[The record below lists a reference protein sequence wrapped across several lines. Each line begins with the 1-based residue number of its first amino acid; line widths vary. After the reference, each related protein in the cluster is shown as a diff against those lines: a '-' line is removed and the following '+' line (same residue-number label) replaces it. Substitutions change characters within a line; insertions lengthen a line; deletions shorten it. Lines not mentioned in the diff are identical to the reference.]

1 LYHFFEGILV
11 GFTLAILLGPAFFT
25 LLQTS
30 IHRGFVSGML
40 LSAGIFLSDLA
51 LVLLCYL
58 GASQILSE
66 SRNSLIFGM
75 IGGIVLIIFG
85 VVTFKRTISPEG
97 QDLHLKKPGPLTYI
111 LKGFVLNFANPFI
124 WIFWMGVVVG
134 VTSNLGVASR
144 EVYLFFIGLLG
155 TTLATDFLKSF
166 IAHKI
171 KGYLKPALLTRFNHI
186 VAVLLVIFGIALI
199 VRVIMNFS
207 WIAT

>member
-1 LYHFFEGILV
+1 MYHFFEGILV
-11 GFTLAILLGPAFFT
+11 GLTLAILLGPAFFT

-51 LVLLCYL
+51 LVVFCYL
-58 GASQILSE
+58 GASQILADN
-66 SRNSLIFGM
+66 RNSLIFGM
-75 IGGIVLIIFG
+75 IGGVILIIFG
-85 VVTFKRTISPEG
+85 FVTFKRTITPEG
-97 QDLHLKKPGPLTYI
+97 QDLHIKKPGPVTYI

-134 VTSNLGVASR
+134 VTSNLGVASK
-144 EVYLFFIGLLG
+144 EVYLFFVGLLG

-166 IAHKI
+166 VAHKI
-171 KGYLKPALLTRFNHI
+171 KRYLKPIILTRFNHA
-186 VAVLLVIFGIALI
+186 VGVLLVIFGIALI

-207 WIAT
+207 WVTT